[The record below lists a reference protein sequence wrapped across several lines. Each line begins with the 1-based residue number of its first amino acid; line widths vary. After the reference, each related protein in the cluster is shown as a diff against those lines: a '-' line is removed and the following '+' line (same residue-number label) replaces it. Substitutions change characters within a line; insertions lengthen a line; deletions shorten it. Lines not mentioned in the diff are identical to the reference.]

1 MDEMVT
7 VGAFQEQLLNLS
19 NPLAALDLPLLDA
32 HGATLASDLL
42 VDEKPV
48 IRSGQLIDST
58 QIALAASLGLDRLPC
73 RPHPRVVII
82 SAGDD
87 LVEPGSKLADAD
99 DEFESNSWFLT
110 TFAREVG
117 AHAFRVHT
125 IPETAEQLKL
135 IIEDQLVRADLIV
148 ISGESKDESFD
159 LITSV
164 ISTLGEIQIV
174 TPKLAESSKHSFG
187 LIGPDK
193 TPVVTLPGDPIA
205 AYISFELLIRPMIRT
220 MLGTA
225 TIHRPS
231 VKAKL
236 EKALSSSGGMRSYVR
251 AILSEDGKSVVPLS
265 SQDEQATLSDANCFI
280 AVPEGETNLSAGAQ
294 VTVVILERRYL

>member
-87 LVEPGSKLADAD
+87 LVEPGSKLADTD

-125 IPETAEQLKL
+125 IPETADQLKL

-193 TPVVTLPGDPIA
+193 TPVVVLPGDPISNFLSA
-205 AYISFELLIRPMIRT
+205 ELFIRPMIT
-220 MLGTA
+220 KMLTGVNTDK
-225 TIHRPS
+225 PNKK
-231 VKAKL
+231 VKL
-236 EKALSSSGGMRSYVR
+236 T
-251 AILSEDGKSVVPLS
+251 KSVTSPSGVASHIRGELNADGQVSPLADQES
-265 SQDEQATLSDANCFI
+265 LMTLSKANCLI
-280 AVPEGETNLSAGAQ
+280 TLGEKEEKLNSGDSVNIIRLNQ
-294 VTVVILERRYL
+294 DRR

>member
-19 NPLAALDLPLLDA
+19 KPLAALDLPLLDA

-125 IPETAEQLKL
+125 SPETAEQLKL
-135 IIEDQLVRADLIV
+135 VIEDQLVRADLIV

-193 TPVVTLPGDPIA
+193 TPVVVLPGDPISNFLSA
-205 AYISFELLIRPMIRT
+205 ELFIRPMIT
-220 MLGTA
+220 KMLTGVSTDK
-225 TIHRPS
+225 PNKK
-231 VKAKL
+231 VKL
-236 EKALSSSGGMRSYVR
+236 T
-251 AILSEDGKSVVPLS
+251 KSVTSPSGVASYIRGELNADGQVSPLANQES
-265 SQDEQATLSDANCFI
+265 LMTLSKANCLI
-280 AVPEGETNLSAGAQ
+280 TLGEKEEKLNSGDS
-294 VTVVILERRYL
+294 VNILKLNQDRR

>member
-1 MDEMVT
+1 MDEMVA
-7 VGAFQEQLLNLS
+7 VEALQEQLLNLS
-19 NPLAALDLPLLDA
+19 KPLAALDLPLLDA

-42 VDEKPV
+42 VDEIPV

-87 LVEPGSKLADAD
+87 LVEPGSKLADAE

-135 IIEDQLVRADLIV
+135 VIEDQLVRADLIV
-148 ISGESKDESFD
+148 ISGESKDDSFD

-164 ISTLGEIQIV
+164 ISTLGEIKIV
-174 TPKLAESSKHSFG
+174 TPNLAESSKHSFG

-193 TPVVTLPGDPIA
+193 TPVVVLPGDPISNFLSA
-205 AYISFELLIRPMIRT
+205 ELFIGPMIKKMLTGVNKESQSKKVKLTKSITSPTGKVSYIRGDLNADGQVSPLVDQESLITLSKANCLIRIGEKEEK
-220 MLGTA
+220 LNSGDLVN
-225 TIHRPS
+225 I
-231 VKAKL
+231 VKL
-236 EKALSSSGGMRSYVR
+236 N
-251 AILSEDGKSVVPLS
+251 
-265 SQDEQATLSDANCFI
+265 QDRF
-280 AVPEGETNLSAGAQ
+280 
-294 VTVVILERRYL
+294 

>member
-1 MDEMVT
+1 MDEMVA
-7 VGAFQEQLLNLS
+7 VESLQEQLLNLS
-19 NPLAALDLPLLDA
+19 KPLAALDLPLLDA

-42 VDEKPV
+42 VDEIPV

-87 LVEPGSKLADAD
+87 LVEPGSKLADAE

-135 IIEDQLVRADLIV
+135 VIEDQLVRADLIV
-148 ISGESKDESFD
+148 ISGESKDDSFD

-164 ISTLGEIQIV
+164 ISTLGEIKIV
-174 TPKLAESSKHSFG
+174 TPNLAESSKHSFG

-193 TPVVTLPGDPIA
+193 TPVVVLPGDPISNFLSA
-205 AYISFELLIRPMIRT
+205 ELFIGPMIKKMLTGVNKESQSKKVKLTKSITSPSGKVSYIRGDLNADGQVSPLVDQESLITLSKANCLIRIGEKEEK
-220 MLGTA
+220 LNSGDLVN
-225 TIHRPS
+225 I
-231 VKAKL
+231 VKL
-236 EKALSSSGGMRSYVR
+236 N
-251 AILSEDGKSVVPLS
+251 
-265 SQDEQATLSDANCFI
+265 QDRF
-280 AVPEGETNLSAGAQ
+280 
-294 VTVVILERRYL
+294 

>member
-19 NPLAALDLPLLDA
+19 KPLAALDLPLLDA

-135 IIEDQLVRADLIV
+135 VIEDQLVRADLIV

-164 ISTLGEIQIV
+164 ISTLGEIQLV

-193 TPVVTLPGDPIA
+193 TPVVVLPGDPISNFLSA
-205 AYISFELLIRPMIRT
+205 ELFIRPMIT
-220 MLGTA
+220 KMLTGVNTDK
-225 TIHRPS
+225 PNKK
-231 VKAKL
+231 VKL
-236 EKALSSSGGMRSYVR
+236 T
-251 AILSEDGKSVVPLS
+251 KSVSSPSGVASYIRGELNADGQVSPLADQES
-265 SQDEQATLSDANCFI
+265 LMTLSKANCLI
-280 AVPEGETNLSAGAQ
+280 TLGEKEEKLNSGDS
-294 VTVVILERRYL
+294 VNILKLNQDRR

>member
-19 NPLAALDLPLLDA
+19 KPLAALDLPLLDA

-135 IIEDQLVRADLIV
+135 VIEDQLVRADLIV

-193 TPVVTLPGDPIA
+193 TPVVVLPGDPISNFLSA
-205 AYISFELLIRPMIRT
+205 ELFIRPMIT
-220 MLGTA
+220 KMLTGVNTDK
-225 TIHRPS
+225 PNKK
-231 VKAKL
+231 VKL
-236 EKALSSSGGMRSYVR
+236 T
-251 AILSEDGKSVVPLS
+251 KSVTSPSGVVSYIRGELNADGQVSPLANQES
-265 SQDEQATLSDANCFI
+265 LMTLSKANCLI
-280 AVPEGETNLSAGAQ
+280 TLGEKEEKLNSGDS
-294 VTVVILERRYL
+294 VNILKLNQDRR

>member
-1 MDEMVT
+1 MDEMVA
-7 VGAFQEQLLNLS
+7 VEALQEQLLNLS
-19 NPLAALDLPLLDA
+19 KPLAALDLPLLDA

-42 VDEKPV
+42 VDEIPV

-87 LVEPGSKLADAD
+87 LVEPGSKLADAE

-135 IIEDQLVRADLIV
+135 VIEDQLVRADLIV
-148 ISGESKDESFD
+148 ISGESKDDSFD

-164 ISTLGEIQIV
+164 ISTLGEIKIV
-174 TPKLAESSKHSFG
+174 TPNLAESSKHSFG

-193 TPVVTLPGDPIA
+193 TPVVVLPGDPISNFLSA
-205 AYISFELLIRPMIRT
+205 ELFIGPMIKKMLTGVNKESQSKKVKLTKSITSPSGKVSYIRGDLNADGQVSPLVDQESLITLSKANCLIR
-220 MLGTA
+220 LGEKEEKLNSGDLVN
-225 TIHRPS
+225 R
-231 VKAKL
+231 VKL
-236 EKALSSSGGMRSYVR
+236 N
-251 AILSEDGKSVVPLS
+251 
-265 SQDEQATLSDANCFI
+265 QDRF
-280 AVPEGETNLSAGAQ
+280 
-294 VTVVILERRYL
+294 

>member
-7 VGAFQEQLLNLS
+7 VGALQEQLLNLS
-19 NPLAALDLPLLDA
+19 KPLAALDLPLLDA

-135 IIEDQLVRADLIV
+135 VIEDQLVRADLIV

-193 TPVVTLPGDPIA
+193 TPVVVLPGDPISNFLSA
-205 AYISFELLIRPMIRT
+205 ELFIRPMIT
-220 MLGTA
+220 KMLTGVNTDK
-225 TIHRPS
+225 PNKK
-231 VKAKL
+231 VKL
-236 EKALSSSGGMRSYVR
+236 T
-251 AILSEDGKSVVPLS
+251 KSVTSPAGVASYIRGELNADGQVSPLADQES
-265 SQDEQATLSDANCFI
+265 LMTLSKANCLI
-280 AVPEGETNLSAGAQ
+280 TLGEKEEKLNSGDSVNIIRLNQ
-294 VTVVILERRYL
+294 DRR

>member
-19 NPLAALDLPLLDA
+19 KPLAALDLPLLDA

-135 IIEDQLVRADLIV
+135 VIEDQLVRADLIV

-193 TPVVTLPGDPIA
+193 TPVVVLPGDPISNFLSA
-205 AYISFELLIRPMIRT
+205 ELFIRPMIT
-220 MLGTA
+220 KMLTGVNTDK
-225 TIHRPS
+225 PNKK
-231 VKAKL
+231 VKL
-236 EKALSSSGGMRSYVR
+236 T
-251 AILSEDGKSVVPLS
+251 KSVTSPSGVAAYIRGELNADGQVSPLADQES
-265 SQDEQATLSDANCFI
+265 LMTLSKANCLI
-280 AVPEGETNLSAGAQ
+280 TLGEKEEKLNSGDL
-294 VTVVILERRYL
+294 VNILKLNQDRR

>member
-19 NPLAALDLPLLDA
+19 KPLAALDLPLLDA

-135 IIEDQLVRADLIV
+135 VIEDQLVRADLIV

-193 TPVVTLPGDPIA
+193 TPVVVLPGDPISNFLSA
-205 AYISFELLIRPMIRT
+205 ELFIRPMIT
-220 MLGTA
+220 KMLTGVNTDK
-225 TIHRPS
+225 PNKK
-231 VKAKL
+231 VKL
-236 EKALSSSGGMRSYVR
+236 T
-251 AILSEDGKSVVPLS
+251 KSVTSPSGVASYIRGELNADGQVSPLADQES
-265 SQDEQATLSDANCFI
+265 LMTLSKANCLI
-280 AVPEGETNLSAGAQ
+280 TLGEKEEKLNSGDL
-294 VTVVILERRYL
+294 VNILKLNQDRR

>member
-1 MDEMVT
+1 MDEMLT

-19 NPLAALDLPLLDA
+19 KPLAALDLPLLDA

-135 IIEDQLVRADLIV
+135 VIEDQLVRADLIV

-187 LIGPDK
+187 LIGPDR
-193 TPVVTLPGDPIA
+193 TPVVVLPGDPISNFLSA
-205 AYISFELLIRPMIRT
+205 ELFIRPMIT
-220 MLGTA
+220 KMLTGVNTDK
-225 TIHRPS
+225 PNKK
-231 VKAKL
+231 VKL
-236 EKALSSSGGMRSYVR
+236 T
-251 AILSEDGKSVVPLS
+251 KSVTSPSGVAAYIRGELNADGQVSPLADQES
-265 SQDEQATLSDANCFI
+265 LMTLSKANCLI
-280 AVPEGETNLSAGAQ
+280 TLGEKEEKLNSGDS
-294 VTVVILERRYL
+294 VNILKLNQDRR

>member
-19 NPLAALDLPLLDA
+19 KPLTALDLPLLDA

-135 IIEDQLVRADLIV
+135 VIEDQLVRADLIV

-187 LIGPDK
+187 LIGPDR
-193 TPVVTLPGDPIA
+193 TPVVVLPGDPISNFLSA
-205 AYISFELLIRPMIRT
+205 ELFIRPMIT
-220 MLGTA
+220 KMLTGVNTDK
-225 TIHRPS
+225 PNKK
-231 VKAKL
+231 VKL
-236 EKALSSSGGMRSYVR
+236 T
-251 AILSEDGKSVVPLS
+251 KSVTSPSGVAAYIRGELNADGQVSPLADQES
-265 SQDEQATLSDANCFI
+265 LMTLSKANCLI
-280 AVPEGETNLSAGAQ
+280 TLGEKEEKLNSGDS
-294 VTVVILERRYL
+294 VNILKLNQDRR

>member
-1 MDEMVT
+1 MDEMVA
-7 VGAFQEQLLNLS
+7 VEALQEQLLNLS
-19 NPLAALDLPLLDA
+19 KPLAALDLPLLDA

-42 VDEKPV
+42 VDEIPV

-87 LVEPGSKLADAD
+87 LVEPGSKLADAE

-135 IIEDQLVRADLIV
+135 VIEDQLVRADLIV

-164 ISTLGEIQIV
+164 ISTLGEIKIV
-174 TPKLAESSKHSFG
+174 TPNLDESSKHSFG

-193 TPVVTLPGDPIA
+193 TPVVVLPGDPISNFLSA
-205 AYISFELLIRPMIRT
+205 ELFIGPMIKKMLTGVNKESQSKKVKLTKSITSPSGKVSYIRGDLNADGQVSPLVDQESLITLSKANCLIRIGEKEEK
-220 MLGTA
+220 LNSGDLVN
-225 TIHRPS
+225 I
-231 VKAKL
+231 VKL
-236 EKALSSSGGMRSYVR
+236 N
-251 AILSEDGKSVVPLS
+251 
-265 SQDEQATLSDANCFI
+265 QDRF
-280 AVPEGETNLSAGAQ
+280 
-294 VTVVILERRYL
+294 

>member
-1 MDEMVT
+1 MDEMLT

-19 NPLAALDLPLLDA
+19 KPLAALDLPLLDA

-135 IIEDQLVRADLIV
+135 VIEDQLVRADLIV

-187 LIGPDK
+187 LIGPDR
-193 TPVVTLPGDPIA
+193 TPVVVLPGDPISNFLSA
-205 AYISFELLIRPMIRT
+205 ELFIRPMIT
-220 MLGTA
+220 KMLTGVNTDKPNKKVKL
-225 TIHRPS
+225 TKSVTSPS
-231 VKAKL
+231 GVA
-236 EKALSSSGGMRSYVR
+236 SYVR
-251 AILSEDGKSVVPLS
+251 GELNADGQVSPLADQES
-265 SQDEQATLSDANCFI
+265 LMTLSKANCLI
-280 AVPEGETNLSAGAQ
+280 TLGEKEEKLNSGDS
-294 VTVVILERRYL
+294 VNILKLNQDRR

>member
-19 NPLAALDLPLLDA
+19 KPLTALDLPLLDA

-135 IIEDQLVRADLIV
+135 VIEDQLVRADLIV

-193 TPVVTLPGDPIA
+193 TPVVVLPGDPISNFLSA
-205 AYISFELLIRPMIRT
+205 ELFIRPMIT
-220 MLGTA
+220 KMLTGVNTDK
-225 TIHRPS
+225 PNKK
-231 VKAKL
+231 VKL
-236 EKALSSSGGMRSYVR
+236 T
-251 AILSEDGKSVVPLS
+251 KSVTSPAGVASYIRGELNADGQVSPLADQES
-265 SQDEQATLSDANCFI
+265 LMTLSKANCLI
-280 AVPEGETNLSAGAQ
+280 TLGEKEEKLNSGDS
-294 VTVVILERRYL
+294 VNILKLNQDRR

>member
-1 MDEMVT
+1 MDQMLAVEAV
-7 VGAFQEQLLNLS
+7 QEQLLNLS
-19 NPLAALDLPLLDA
+19 KPLAALDLPLLDA

-42 VDEKPV
+42 VDEIPV

-87 LVEPGSKLADAD
+87 LVEPGSKLADAE

-135 IIEDQLVRADLIV
+135 VIEDQLVRADLIV

-174 TPKLAESSKHSFG
+174 TPNLAESSKHSFG

-193 TPVVTLPGDPIA
+193 TPVVVLPGDPISNFLSA
-205 AYISFELLIRPMIRT
+205 ELFIGPMIKKMLTGVNKESQSKKVKLTKSITSPSGKVSYIRGDLNADGQVSPLADQESLITLSKANCLIR
-220 MLGTA
+220 LG
-225 TIHRPS
+225 
-231 VKAKL
+231 
-236 EKALSSSGGMRSYVR
+236 EKEEKLSSGDLVN
-251 AILSEDGKSVVPLS
+251 IVKLN
-265 SQDEQATLSDANCFI
+265 QDRF
-280 AVPEGETNLSAGAQ
+280 
-294 VTVVILERRYL
+294 

>member
-7 VGAFQEQLLNLS
+7 VGALQEQLLNLS
-19 NPLAALDLPLLDA
+19 KPLAALDLPLLDA

-42 VDEKPV
+42 VDEKPA

-135 IIEDQLVRADLIV
+135 VIEDQLVRADLIV

-159 LITSV
+159 LISSV

-193 TPVVTLPGDPIA
+193 TPVVVLPGDPISNFLSA
-205 AYISFELLIRPMIRT
+205 ELFIRPMIT
-220 MLGTA
+220 KMLTGGNTDK
-225 TIHRPS
+225 PNKK
-231 VKAKL
+231 VKL
-236 EKALSSSGGMRSYVR
+236 T
-251 AILSEDGKSVVPLS
+251 KSVTSPSGVAAYIRGELNADGQVSPLADQES
-265 SQDEQATLSDANCFI
+265 LITLSKANCLI
-280 AVPEGETNLSAGAQ
+280 TLGEKEEKLNSGDS
-294 VTVVILERRYL
+294 VNILKLNQDRR

>member
-87 LVEPGSKLADAD
+87 LVEPGSKLADTD

-125 IPETAEQLKL
+125 IPETADQLKL

-193 TPVVTLPGDPIA
+193 TPVVVLPGDPISNFLSA
-205 AYISFELLIRPMIRT
+205 ELFIKPMIT
-220 MLGTA
+220 KMLTGVNTDK
-225 TIHRPS
+225 PNKQ
-231 VKAKL
+231 VKL
-236 EKALSSSGGMRSYVR
+236 T
-251 AILSEDGKSVVPLS
+251 KSVTSPSGVASYIRGELNADGQVSPLADQES
-265 SQDEQATLSDANCFI
+265 LMTLSKANCLI
-280 AVPEGETNLSAGAQ
+280 TLGEKEEKLNSGDSVNIIRLNQ
-294 VTVVILERRYL
+294 DRR

>member
-1 MDEMVT
+1 MLAVE
-7 VGAFQEQLLNLS
+7 ALQEQLLNLS
-19 NPLAALDLPLLDA
+19 KPLAALDLPLLDA

-42 VDEKPV
+42 VDEIPV

-87 LVEPGSKLADAD
+87 LVEPGSKLADAE

-135 IIEDQLVRADLIV
+135 VIEDQLVRADLIV

-174 TPKLAESSKHSFG
+174 TPNLAESSKHSFG

-193 TPVVTLPGDPIA
+193 TPVVVLPGDPISNFLSA
-205 AYISFELLIRPMIRT
+205 ELFIGPMIKKMLTGVNKESQIKKVKLTKSITSPSGKVSYIRGDLNADGQVSPLADQESLITLSKANCLIR
-220 MLGTA
+220 LG
-225 TIHRPS
+225 
-231 VKAKL
+231 
-236 EKALSSSGGMRSYVR
+236 EKEEKLSSGDLVN
-251 AILSEDGKSVVPLS
+251 IVKLN
-265 SQDEQATLSDANCFI
+265 QDRF
-280 AVPEGETNLSAGAQ
+280 
-294 VTVVILERRYL
+294 

>member
-1 MDEMVT
+1 MDEMVA
-7 VGAFQEQLLNLS
+7 VEALQEQLLNLS
-19 NPLAALDLPLLDA
+19 KPLAALDLPLLDA

-42 VDEKPV
+42 VDEIPV

-87 LVEPGSKLADAD
+87 LVEPGSKLADAE

-135 IIEDQLVRADLIV
+135 VIEDQLVRADLIV

-164 ISTLGEIQIV
+164 ISTLGEIKIV
-174 TPKLAESSKHSFG
+174 TPNLAESSKHSFG

-193 TPVVTLPGDPIA
+193 TPVVVLPGDPISNFLSA
-205 AYISFELLIRPMIRT
+205 ELFIGPMIKKMLTGVNKESQSKKVKLTKSITSPLGKVSYIRGDLNADGQVSPLVDQESLITLSKANCLIR
-220 MLGTA
+220 LGEKEEKLNSGDLVN
-225 TIHRPS
+225 I
-231 VKAKL
+231 VKL
-236 EKALSSSGGMRSYVR
+236 N
-251 AILSEDGKSVVPLS
+251 
-265 SQDEQATLSDANCFI
+265 QDRF
-280 AVPEGETNLSAGAQ
+280 
-294 VTVVILERRYL
+294 

>member
-19 NPLAALDLPLLDA
+19 KPLAALDLPLLDA

-135 IIEDQLVRADLIV
+135 VIEDQLVRADLIV

-187 LIGPDK
+187 LIGPDR
-193 TPVVTLPGDPIA
+193 TPVVVLPGDPISNFLSA
-205 AYISFELLIRPMIRT
+205 ELFIRPMIT
-220 MLGTA
+220 KMLTGVNTDK
-225 TIHRPS
+225 PNKK
-231 VKAKL
+231 VKL
-236 EKALSSSGGMRSYVR
+236 T
-251 AILSEDGKSVVPLS
+251 KSVTSPSGVAAYIRGELNADGQVSPLADQES
-265 SQDEQATLSDANCFI
+265 LMTLSKANCLI
-280 AVPEGETNLSAGAQ
+280 TLGEKEEKLNSGDS
-294 VTVVILERRYL
+294 VNILKLNQDRR

>member
-1 MDEMVT
+1 MDQMLT
-7 VGAFQEQLLNLS
+7 VEALQEQLLNLS
-19 NPLAALDLPLLDA
+19 KPLAALDLPLLDA

-42 VDEKPV
+42 VDEIPV

-87 LVEPGSKLADAD
+87 LVEPGSKLADAE

-135 IIEDQLVRADLIV
+135 VIEDQLVRADLIV

-174 TPKLAESSKHSFG
+174 TPILAESSKHSFG

-193 TPVVTLPGDPIA
+193 TPVVVLPGDPISNFLSA
-205 AYISFELLIRPMIRT
+205 ELFIGPMIKKMLTGVNKESQIKKVKLTKSITSPSGKVSYIRGDLNADGQVSPLADQESLITLSKANCLIR
-220 MLGTA
+220 LG
-225 TIHRPS
+225 
-231 VKAKL
+231 
-236 EKALSSSGGMRSYVR
+236 EKEEKLSSGDLVK
-251 AILSEDGKSVVPLS
+251 IVKLN
-265 SQDEQATLSDANCFI
+265 QDRF
-280 AVPEGETNLSAGAQ
+280 
-294 VTVVILERRYL
+294 

>member
-1 MDEMVT
+1 MDQMLT
-7 VGAFQEQLLNLS
+7 VEALQEQLLNLS
-19 NPLAALDLPLLDA
+19 KPLAALDLPLLDA

-42 VDEKPV
+42 VDEIPV

-87 LVEPGSKLADAD
+87 LVEPGSKLADAE

-135 IIEDQLVRADLIV
+135 VIEDQLVRADLIV

-174 TPKLAESSKHSFG
+174 TPNLAESSKHSFG

-193 TPVVTLPGDPIA
+193 TPVVVLPGDPISNFLSA
-205 AYISFELLIRPMIRT
+205 ELFIGPMIKKMLTGVNKESQIKKVKLTKSITSPSGKVSYIRGDLNADGQVSPLADQESLITLSKANCLIR
-220 MLGTA
+220 LG
-225 TIHRPS
+225 
-231 VKAKL
+231 
-236 EKALSSSGGMRSYVR
+236 EKEEKLSSGDLVK
-251 AILSEDGKSVVPLS
+251 IVKLN
-265 SQDEQATLSDANCFI
+265 QDRF
-280 AVPEGETNLSAGAQ
+280 
-294 VTVVILERRYL
+294 